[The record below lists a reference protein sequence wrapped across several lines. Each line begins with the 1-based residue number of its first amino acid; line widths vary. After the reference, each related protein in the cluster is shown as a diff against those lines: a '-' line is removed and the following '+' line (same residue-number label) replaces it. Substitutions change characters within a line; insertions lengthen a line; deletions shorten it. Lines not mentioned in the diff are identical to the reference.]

1 MSMEAEASHDLLSAG
16 WRARKAGGVTPGP
29 SPRPETQEHP
39 CLRAGEDGYLSSGK
53 KKKQICPFFAFAF
66 VIFSAAQRLH
76 DAHLL

>member
-39 CLRAGEDGYLSSGK
+39 CPRAGEDGYLSSSK
-53 KKKQICPFFAFAF
+53 KQKQICLSLPLPLC
-66 VIFSAAQRLH
+66 SLQLLSRLH
-76 DAHLL
+76 DAHLH